1 MHVNSF
7 NRANRSPGFKL
18 FAASLICFC
27 AIFFLAAFITDRS
40 EGEIFSKRVNIAVR
54 AIGHNLLLQ
63 AGDSTSVVLPVIEK
77 SKGVFLLEFENEL
90 VFQPDTLVVIVQRF
104 LAKTELSKYTVTVNE
119 CHRPGIVY
127 GFEIN
132 PPVNSIEPC
141 RGRSLPKACY
151 NIEIAFADFPDPS
164 VPYAPI
170 GIMISGILSMLAV
183 VLISRNLGSKK
194 SKPLVE
200 QNASTQNENN
210 PVLTIGRFAFDTV
223 NQILRMGEETILL
236 TDKECKIL
244 TSLNR
249 NIGRLTLR
257 EELIQE
263 IWTDEGVITGR
274 SLDMF
279 ISKLRKKLSA
289 DPDLRITNIHGK
301 GYRLE
306 VVNDLLHS
314 DLKC

>member
-7 NRANRSPGFKL
+7 NRALRSPTIRL
-18 FAASLICFC
+18 FATSVIAFC

-40 EGEIFSKRVNIAVR
+40 EHEIFSKRVNIAVR
-54 AIGHNLLLQ
+54 AIGHDLLLQ
-63 AGDSTSVVLPVIEK
+63 AGDSTSMVLPVIEK
-77 SKGVFLLEFENEL
+77 SKGVFLLEFENEFA
-90 VFQPDTLVVIVQRF
+90 FQPDTLVAIVQRF
-104 LAKTELSKYTVTVNE
+104 LVKTELSQYTVTVQQ
-119 CHRPGIVY
+119 CHGPAIAY

-132 PPVNSIEPC
+132 PPDNSIQSC
-141 RGRSLPKACY
+141 RGRSQPKACY
-151 NIEIAFADFPDPS
+151 NIEIAFADFPDPIVLNS
-164 VPYAPI
+164 QIAMMI
-170 GIMISGILSMLAV
+170 GGILSVLAV

-200 QNASTQNENN
+200 QSTSIQNEIN
-210 PVLTIGRFAFDTV
+210 PVLTVGRFVFDTTH
-223 NQILRMGEETILL
+223 QSLRMGEETISL

-244 TSLNR
+244 ISLNR

-257 EELIQE
+257 DELIQE
-263 IWTDEGVITGR
+263 VWTDEGVITGR

-289 DPDLRITNIHGK
+289 DPDLRITNIHSK

-306 VVNDLLHS
+306 IVNDAIT
-314 DLKC
+314 